1 MCIGTNTF
9 SEVVSNLTGF
19 IDGKNLNISDLDLE
33 FISTNANGKKS
44 IRNPDRALV
53 RHNFME
59 IFLRL
64 SITRFVKKEK
74 IAQGPLQ
81 AMQIM
86 LSQYLDPYFSK
97 F

>member
-1 MCIGTNTF
+1 M
-9 SEVVSNLTGF
+9 
-19 IDGKNLNISDLDLE
+19 NISDLDLE

-74 IAQGPLQ
+74 IAQGPL
-81 AMQIM
+81 
-86 LSQYLDPYFSK
+86 
-97 F
+97 